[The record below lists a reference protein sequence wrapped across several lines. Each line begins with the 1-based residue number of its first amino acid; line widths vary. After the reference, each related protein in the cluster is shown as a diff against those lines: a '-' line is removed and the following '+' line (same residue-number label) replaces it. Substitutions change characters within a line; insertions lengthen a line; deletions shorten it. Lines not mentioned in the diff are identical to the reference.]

1 MTSLIRVTLF
11 WALFSV
17 AAYAL
22 LPQSVHAQSVQS
34 PAEFLGYELGERF
47 TRHHQVID
55 YFNHV
60 AERSE
65 LVQLE
70 PYGTTYEGRP
80 LLTAYVASPENM
92 DRLDAIR
99 QTNLSITGLSED
111 QETDN
116 STPVIVWLSYNV
128 HGNESVSTEAA
139 MKTIYTLIDPDNSE
153 AQSWLSNTVIII
165 DPCLNPDGRDRY
177 VNWYNRTVG
186 AFPNVHGIA
195 REHNEPW
202 PGGRTNHYYFDLNR
216 DWAWMTQK
224 EVNER
229 VAHYNTWMPHIHV
242 DFHEQGV
249 NSPYFFAPAAEPY
262 HEAITPWQRQFQE
275 MIGRNHARYFDQNG
289 WLYFTKQVFDLLYPG
304 YGDTWPT
311 YNGAI
316 GMTYEQAGSGRAGLG
331 IITQEGDTLTLKDR
345 IEHHYMSGLSTI
357 EVSSENREGVV
368 NEFREFFERAR
379 TNPEGPYKGYVIKG
393 STHRDKRN
401 ALASHLS
408 KQGITYGYAQERQSA
423 NGYSY
428 STGASSRFSIEP
440 GDMLI
445 SAYQPKSTLLRVLF
459 DPNPSLSDSLTYDI
473 TSWAMPYIYG
483 VEAYASTSAFTV
495 PLNSQPQESNP
506 EPETRN
512 PEQIYAYLA
521 RWESFNDARFLA
533 DLLKHNIKVRYA
545 EKAFSLNGH
554 SYAPG
559 TLIITRTGNEQ
570 LKEQFDQRVV
580 DLAEKHDRHLTPAS
594 TGFVDSGPDFG
605 SGDVHYIEPTR
616 TAVLLSDPVYVYPSG
631 EIWHYL
637 DQQLEYPSTVFNARS
652 FDVEDLDDIDVL
664 ILPSGS
670 YSSVLTENTLEELV
684 SWVRQGGRLIALENA
699 ANFFVGRDGFRLT
712 RKTNVV
718 KTDTLAQKQRR
729 FADRSR
735 LGASDNVTGAIFK
748 VNLDTTHPLAFGYK
762 SPYYTLKRTS
772 SVFDLLENDNDWN
785 VGVIPDEGHLSGY
798 VGSLIEEA
806 IDPGLVIGIQSM
818 GRGDVVYITES
829 PLFRAFWY
837 NGRLLVA
844 NAMFFRQ

>member
-1 MTSLIRVTLF
+1 MTSPIRVTLF
-11 WALFSV
+11 FVLFSV
-17 AAYAL
+17 AVYGL
-22 LPQSVHAQSVQS
+22 LPQSVDAQSVQS

-60 AERSE
+60 AANSA

-80 LLTAYVASPENM
+80 LLTAYVTSRENM
-92 DRLDAIR
+92 DRLAAIR
-99 QTNLSITGLSED
+99 QANLSITGLAED
-111 QETDN
+111 QDPD
-116 STPVIVWLSYNV
+116 SSPPVIVWLSYNV

-139 MKTIYTLIDPDNSE
+139 MKTIYTLIDPENSQ

-224 EVNER
+224 EVDER

-249 NSPYFFAPAAEPY
+249 NSPYFFAPAAEPF

-275 MIGRNHARYFDQNG
+275 TIGRNHARYFDQNG

-311 YNGAI
+311 FNGAI

-331 IITQEGDTLTLKDR
+331 IITQEGDTLTLNDR

-357 EVSSENREGVV
+357 EVSSQNREDVV
-368 NEFREFFERAR
+368 NEFSKFFEQSR
-379 TNPEGPYKGYVIKG
+379 TEPEGLYKGYVIKG
-393 STHRDKRN
+393 STHRDKLQ

-408 KQGITYGYAQERQSA
+408 KQGIAYGYAEERQSA

-428 STGASSRFSIEP
+428 STGVSSRFSIEP

-459 DPNPSLSDSLTYDI
+459 DPNPTLSDSLTYDI

-483 VEAYASTSAFTV
+483 AEAYASISELTASTT
-495 PLNSQPQESNP
+495 PLQTPNTERQTPNSEKP
-506 EPETRN
+506 
-512 PEQIYAYLA
+512 YAYLA

-545 EKAFSLNGH
+545 EKPFSIDAL
-554 SYAPG
+554 SYDPG
-559 TLIITRTGNEQ
+559 TLIITRTGNER
-570 LKEQFDQRVV
+570 LNEQFDQHVV
-580 DLAEKHDRHLTPAS
+580 ALAEQHGRHLTPVQ
-594 TGFVDSGPDFG
+594 TGFIDSGPDFG

-616 TAVLLSDPVYVYPSG
+616 TAVLLGEPVYTYASG
-631 EIWHYL
+631 EVWHYL
-637 DQQLEYPSTVFNARS
+637 DQQLEYPSTVLNARS
-652 FDVEDLDDIDVL
+652 FDAEDLDEIDVL

-670 YSSVLTENTLEELV
+670 YSSILTESTLGELV
-684 SWVRQGGRLIALENA
+684 SWVRQGGRLIALESA
-699 ANFFVGRDGFRLT
+699 ASFLVGRDGFRLE
-712 RKTNVV
+712 RKSNVV
-718 KTDTLAQKQRR
+718 KTDSLAQKQRR

-748 VNLDTTHPLAFGYK
+748 VNLDTTHPLAFGYT

-772 SVFDLLENDNDWN
+772 TVFDLLENDSDWN
-785 VGVIPDEGHLSGY
+785 VGVIPEGGHLSGY

-806 IDPGLVIGIQSM
+806 IDPGLVIGIQAM

-837 NGRLLVA
+837 NGRLLIA

>member
-1 MTSLIRVTLF
+1 MTSLIRATLVF
-11 WALFSV
+11 ALFSM

-22 LPQSVHAQSVQS
+22 LPQSVDAQSVQS
-34 PAEFLGYELGERF
+34 PADFLGYELGERF

-55 YFNHV
+55 YFKYV
-60 AERSE
+60 AENSE
-65 LVQLE
+65 FVQLE
-70 PYGTTYEGRP
+70 HYGTTYEGRP
-80 LLTAYVASPENM
+80 LLTAYVSSRENM

-99 QTNLSITGLSED
+99 QANLSLTGLAEEQD
-111 QETDN
+111 HDN
-116 STPVIVWLSYNV
+116 SHPAIVWLSYNV

-139 MKTIYTLIDPDNSE
+139 MKTIYTLIDPDNSQ

-224 EVNER
+224 EVDER

-249 NSPYFFAPAAEPY
+249 NSPYFFAPAAEPF
-262 HEAITPWQRQFQE
+262 HEAITLWQRQFQE
-275 MIGRNHARYFDQNG
+275 TIGRNHARYFDQNG

-311 YNGAI
+311 FNGAI

-331 IITQEGDTLTLKDR
+331 IITQEGDTLTLNDR
-345 IEHHYMSGLSTI
+345 IDHHYISGLSTI
-357 EVSSENREGVV
+357 EISSQNREGLV
-368 NEFREFFERAR
+368 NEFRQFFEQSR

-393 STHRDKRN
+393 STHQDKLR

-445 SAYQPKSTLLRVLF
+445 SAFQPKSTLLRVLF
-459 DPNPSLSDSLTYDI
+459 DPNPTLSDSLTYDI

-483 VEAYASTSAFTV
+483 AEAYASTSELTV
-495 PLNSQPQESNP
+495 STNPLQTPNTERQTPNGEKP
-506 EPETRN
+506 
-512 PEQIYAYLA
+512 YAYLA

-545 EKAFSLNGH
+545 EKPFSIDDL
-554 SYAPG
+554 SFDPG
-559 TLIITRTGNEQ
+559 TLIITRTGNER
-570 LKEQFDQRVV
+570 LKEQFDQHVV
-580 DLAEKHDRHLTPAS
+580 DLAEKHDRHLIPVQ

-616 TAVLLSDPVYVYPSG
+616 TAVLLGTPVSTYASG
-631 EIWHYL
+631 EVWHYL
-637 DQQLEYPSTVFNARS
+637 DQQLEYPSTILNARS
-652 FDVEDLDDIDVL
+652 FDVEDLDEIDVL
-664 ILPSGS
+664 ILPSGG
-670 YSSVLTENTLEELV
+670 YSSVLTENTLQELV

-699 ANFFVGRDGFRLT
+699 ASFLASRDGFRLT
-712 RKTNVV
+712 RKSNVV
-718 KTDTLAQKQRR
+718 KTDSLAQKQRR

-748 VNLDTTHPLAFGYK
+748 VNLDTTHPLAFGYT

-772 SVFDLLENDNDWN
+772 TVFDLLENDSDWN
-785 VGVIPDEGHLSGY
+785 VGVIPEGGHLSGY
-798 VGSLIEEA
+798 VGSLIEEN
-806 IDPGLVIGIQSM
+806 IDPGLVIGIQAM